1 MSSYRTH
8 ALIGAVGGLGLA
20 RLLDMVPHATA
31 ISQNPFAQLGPASI
45 VPPGVTAVAESGI
58 KTAEDVK
65 KVRALGARAVLVGES
80 LLRQNDL
87 ESAARILVEAGQ

>member
-1 MSSYRTH
+1 MNPGTFES
-8 ALIGAVGGLGLA
+8 
-20 RLLDMVPHATA
+20 LLPR
-31 ISQNPFAQLGPASI
+31 
-45 VPPGVTAVAESGI
+45 VPPGVTAVAESGL
-58 KTAEDVK
+58 KTAEDIK